1 MSDEHILFISA
12 GASIDKTY
20 SVTVEEL
27 KPTHVVVLAEES
39 IFHDYEKD
47 TDFLKEEKPKIRLA
61 IEGVRQRVEL
71 DGRREF
77 SLVHLPRLDQDI
89 IRGTILKIR
98 NDHKEAQFSFN
109 VTGGTAL
116 FSTSLFLMAIWLGGR
131 VCITRTKDP
140 FIELRIP
147 KMSLKELEENPDL
160 MKIIRIL
167 GGESKNKIRMNDKD
181 DTRNKSS
188 RMNDT
193 WIRNKEILRE
203 LDVIKSVSE
212 RVGKNEQVNQT
223 RDMKKLISW
232 NLVEEKKEG
241 RESFYRLTSDGIF
254 AHNIFKEQ

>member
-20 SVTVEEL
+20 AITAEEL

-39 IFHDYEKD
+39 IFHDYEAD
-47 TDFLKEEKPKIRLA
+47 TDFLKLEKPKIRQA

-77 SLVHLPRLDQDI
+77 ALVQLPKLDQDI

-98 NDHKEAQFSFN
+98 NEHKEAEFSFN

-131 VCITRTKDP
+131 VCITRTEDT
-140 FIELRIP
+140 FIELKIP
-147 KMSLKELEENPDL
+147 KMSLKELEENRDL
-160 MKIIRIL
+160 MKIIRVL
-167 GGESKNKIRMNDKD
+167 GGESKNKIRVSDKD
-181 DTRNKSS
+181 DTRKKNSQIH
-188 RMNDT
+188 DT
-193 WIRNKEILRE
+193 WMRNKEILRE

-212 RVGKNEQVNQT
+212 RVGKNDQVNQT

-232 NLVEEKKEG
+232 DLVEEKKEG
-241 RESFYRLTSDGIF
+241 RENLYRLTSDGIL
-254 AHNIFKEQ
+254 AYNIFKEQ

>member
-20 SVTVEEL
+20 AITAEEL
-27 KPTHVVVLAEES
+27 KPTHIVVLAEES
-39 IFHDYEKD
+39 IFHDYKAD
-47 TDFLKEEKPKIRLA
+47 TDFLKLEKPKIRQA

-77 SLVHLPRLDQDI
+77 ALVQLPKLDQDI

-98 NDHKEAQFSFN
+98 NDHKEAEFSFN

-131 VCITRTKDP
+131 VCITRTEDT
-140 FIELRIP
+140 FIELKIP
-147 KMSLKELEENPDL
+147 KMSLKELEENRDL
-160 MKIIRIL
+160 MKIIRVL
-167 GGESKNKIRMNDKD
+167 GGESKNKIRVSDKD
-181 DTRNKSS
+181 DTRKKNSQIH
-188 RMNDT
+188 DT
-193 WIRNKEILRE
+193 WMRNKEILRE

-212 RVGKNEQVNQT
+212 RVGKNDQVNQT

-232 NLVEEKKEG
+232 DLVEEKKEG
-241 RESFYRLTSDGIF
+241 RENLYRLTSDGIL
-254 AHNIFKEQ
+254 AYNIFKEQ

>member
-20 SVTVEEL
+20 AITVEEL
-27 KPTHVVVLAEES
+27 KPTHIVVLVEES
-39 IFHDYEKD
+39 IFHDYEAD
-47 TDFLKEEKPKIRLA
+47 TDFLKLEKPKIRHA

-77 SLVHLPRLDQDI
+77 ALVQLPKLDQDI

-98 NDHKEAQFSFN
+98 NDHKEAEFSFN

-131 VCITRTKDP
+131 VCITRTEDT
-140 FIELRIP
+140 FIELKIP

-160 MKIIRIL
+160 MKIIRVL
-167 GGESKNKIRMNDKD
+167 GGESKNKIRVSDNDE
-181 DTRNKSS
+181 TRKKNS
-188 RMNDT
+188 RIHDT
-193 WIRNKEILRE
+193 WMRNKEILRE

-212 RVGKNEQVNQT
+212 RVGKNDQVNQT

-232 NLVEEKKEG
+232 DLVEEKKEG
-241 RESFYRLTSDGIF
+241 RENLYRLTSDGIL
-254 AHNIFKEQ
+254 AYNIFKEQ